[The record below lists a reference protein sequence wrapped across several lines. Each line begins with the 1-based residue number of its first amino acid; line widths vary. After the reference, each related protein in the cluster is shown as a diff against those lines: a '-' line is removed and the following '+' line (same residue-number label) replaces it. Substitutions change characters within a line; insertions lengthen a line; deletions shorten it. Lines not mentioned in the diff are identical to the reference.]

1 MIRHNL
7 GYKLMALV
15 VALALWSF
23 VNAER
28 NPQISKPIPVP
39 ITVNNEAE
47 NYVAELDVRDAI
59 VTVQGSKSVV
69 DEISSE
75 DLSVTVD
82 LTKIEEGREGAQ
94 TVSVQARLKKPNAYL
109 DIKVNPKTVNVKLE
123 QKDDKQLPVEFPSV
137 PPLGYAYN
145 DLTITPANVTI
156 RGRTSEVSKVKKV
169 VFTQPIPTGSIDNS
183 FSIQPVDSWGV
194 PVTGVELVPKKV
206 HVKVDIV
213 EVPASKKVIVS
224 PDISGTLQFPA
235 KITKV
240 TVTPSMVTLQG
251 RPAALANVTTVDTAR
266 VYVTDATG
274 TITQDVDLR
283 LPYGVTTAE
292 HGKVRVTVYIASP
305 AP

>member
-39 ITVNNEAE
+39 IMVNNEAE

-59 VTVQGSKSVV
+59 VTVQGSKSAV
-69 DEISSE
+69 DEIGSE
-75 DLSVTVD
+75 DLSVTAD
-82 LTKIEEGREGAQ
+82 LTGIGEWREGTQA
-94 TVSVQARLKKPNAYL
+94 VSVQARLKKPNASL
-109 DIKVNPKTVNVKLE
+109 DIIVNPKTVNVKLE
-123 QKDDKQLPVEFPSV
+123 MKDNKRLPVEFASV

-145 DLTITPANVTI
+145 NLAITPANVTI
-156 RGRTSEVSKVKKV
+156 RGRMSEVSRVKKV
-169 VFTQPIPTGSIDNS
+169 VFIGPIPTGSIDGS
-183 FSIQPVDSWGV
+183 FSIQPVDLRGV
-194 PVTGVELVPKKV
+194 PVTGVELIPQKV
-206 HVKVDIV
+206 HVKVDLV

-224 PDISGTLQFPA
+224 PDISGMPQFPA

-240 TVTPSMVTLQG
+240 TVTPLMVTLQG
-251 RPAALANVTTVDTAR
+251 RPAALVNVTTIDTER
-266 VYVTDATG
+266 IYVNDATG

-292 HGKVRVTVYIASP
+292 RGKVRVTVYITSP